1 MTTLKETN
9 KHSLQIRSEKDAIQ
23 DKIVPLIK
31 INKLEDNKSVSK
43 TTDAVDMQLDDYHLQ
58 RLRELGLDGE
68 NPTDED
74 DPYNLVS
81 YR

>member
-1 MTTLKETN
+1 MKTRYDW
-9 KHSLQIRSEKDAIQ
+9 QIICMKLDCKDHLRLW
-23 DKIVPLIK
+23 DFHH
-31 INKLEDNKSVSK
+31 
-43 TTDAVDMQLDDYHLQ
+43 LDLTPVIL